1 MMGFMSGSRT
11 SASGSVLDEQVFGSA
26 YDHRIVGR
34 LVPYVMPYKRFMA
47 VAAVAM
53 LVFAGSQV
61 AVPWII
67 KLGIDSYIAGGDLAG
82 LTWIVAVFMGNAALN
97 WGSNY
102 IQEVAI
108 ARAGQGVLFSL
119 RRAMFAHL
127 QRLSLPFF
135 DRTEAGRIISRVQG
149 DVFQLQEFLSVVV
162 LTLGD
167 LLALLGIVV
176 ALLLLN
182 VKLGLISMVVLPVL
196 AVTVVVWQPFAKK
209 AFIRARRAI
218 SIVNGALNEN
228 ISGVRVVQ
236 SMNRQERNLQLFDE
250 KNDEVRKANIAAGRL
265 SAGLLP
271 GVDML
276 TAVSVG
282 LAIYFGAGMVT
293 DNELEVGALVA
304 FVMYIQRFFDPIR
317 SLTIQYTM
325 LQRAMASGA
334 RIFELLDTKPD
345 LVDAPGASDLPQLR
359 GEIELRN
366 VTFGY
371 APGDAVLR
379 DVSLKIGAGET
390 VAIVGPTGA
399 GKTTLVSLMAR
410 FYDVPAEQGEILVD
424 GKHVRDAT
432 RKSLATQV
440 GMVLQEPHLFS
451 GSVRENIKYNHVEV
465 TDEQM
470 VEAAAAVGAHE
481 FIMRLEDGYDTY
493 LYERGNNLSVGQRQ
507 LVSFA
512 RAIVADPRILVLDE
526 ATANIDS
533 ATELLIQRALSKLL
547 EGRTAVVIAHRLSTI
562 RGADKIVVLDQG
574 RIVEVGKHDELL
586 GQGGLYAHLYQMN
599 YAALEESIPA
609 SNNGR

>member
-11 SASGSVLDEQVFGSA
+11 GADSSVLDEEVFGSA

-34 LVPYVMPYKRFMA
+34 LVPYAMPYKHFMA
-47 VAAVAM
+47 VATVAM

-67 KLGIDSYIAGGDLAG
+67 KLGIDDYIAGGDLSG
-82 LTWIVAVFMGNAALN
+82 LTLVVVLFMGNTVVNL
-97 WGSNY
+97 GSSY

-119 RRAMFAHL
+119 RREMFAHL

-135 DRTEAGRIISRVQG
+135 DKTETGRIISRVQG

-167 LLALLGIVV
+167 LLALIGIVA
-176 ALLLLN
+176 ALLFLS
-182 VKLGLISMVVLPVL
+182 VELGLISMMVLPVL
-196 AVTVVVWQPFAKK
+196 AVIVVLWQPLAKK

-228 ISGVRVVQ
+228 ISGVRIVQ
-236 SMNRQERNLQLFDE
+236 SMNRQERNFQLFDE
-250 KNDEVRKANIAAGRL
+250 KNDEVRRANISAGRL

-271 GVDML
+271 GVDIL
-276 TAVSVG
+276 TALSVG
-282 LAIYFGAGMVT
+282 LAIYFGADMVT
-293 DNELEVGALVA
+293 DKQLEVGGLVA

-317 SLTIQYTM
+317 SLTIQYTL
-325 LQRAMASGA
+325 LQRAMASGS

-345 LVDAPGASDLPQLR
+345 LADAADAVDLPRLQ
-359 GEIELRN
+359 GEIELRD

-371 APGDAVLR
+371 VPGDAVLQ
-379 DVSLKIGAGET
+379 DVSLKIGAGDT
-390 VAIVGPTGA
+390 VAVVGPTGA
-399 GKTTLVSLMAR
+399 GKTTLVSLIAR
-410 FYDVPAEQGEILVD
+410 FYDVPATQGIILFD
-424 GKHVRDAT
+424 GKPVRETT
-432 RKSLATQV
+432 RKSLSTQI

-451 GSVRENIKYNHVEV
+451 GSIGENIKYNHVSV

-470 VEAAAAVGAHE
+470 VEAATAVGIHE
-481 FIMRLEDGYDTY
+481 FIMRLEDGYNTY
-493 LYERGNNLSVGQRQ
+493 LYERGSNLSVGQRQ

-512 RAIVADPRILVLDE
+512 RAIVANPRVLVLDE

-533 ATELLIQRALSKLL
+533 ATELLIQRALGKLL
-547 EGRTAVVIAHRLSTI
+547 QGRTAVVIAHRLSTI

-574 RIVEVGKHDELL
+574 RVEEVGKHEELL
-586 GQGGLYAHLYQMN
+586 GRGGLYAHLYQMN
-599 YAALEESIPA
+599 YAALEESMP
-609 SNNGR
+609 G